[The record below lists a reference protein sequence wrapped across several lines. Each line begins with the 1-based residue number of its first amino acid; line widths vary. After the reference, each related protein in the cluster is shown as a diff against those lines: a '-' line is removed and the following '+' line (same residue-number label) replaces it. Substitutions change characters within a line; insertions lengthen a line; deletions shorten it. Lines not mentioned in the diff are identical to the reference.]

1 MILAIKTVFGPN
13 SDVGSAIGGAAGN
26 VIAPGIGGTIGGGLG
41 GLAGM
46 AVDRTD
52 DCFFYMFGV
61 QCVGERA
68 VITFANDGA
77 YPTSINYA
85 DLVIIQV
92 PYYWY

>member
-1 MILAIKTVFGPN
+1 MILAIGTAAVLNDPTVGLNASCQPKGLWNNTATNFITNG
-13 SDVGSAIGGAAGN
+13 VGG
-26 VIAPGIGGTIGGGLG
+26 V
-41 GLAGM
+41 
-46 AVDRTD
+46 TD

>member
-1 MILAIKTVFGPN
+1 
-13 SDVGSAIGGAAGN
+13 
-26 VIAPGIGGTIGGGLG
+26 
-41 GLAGM
+41 
-46 AVDRTD
+46 
-52 DCFFYMFGV
+52 MFGV